1 VCNLHSVD
9 KASGTRVVVIASLDG
24 TWSEQLE
31 INQDGTIPRC
41 RPRPLPHA
49 TAGSTVSGR
58 SGAGRYGLT
67 IVRTNYRRKRP
78 PKRKTPVA
86 IPMRIVT
93 ARKPGPIAPAIGDAV
108 IERKRPAQAAAITG
122 PRIVTAKPKRSTRV
136 GPVQEMDAEEHQR
149 RGDAGVELFRELVR
163 RAEREN

>member
-1 VCNLHSVD
+1 M
-9 KASGTRVVVIASLDG
+9 
-24 TWSEQLE
+24 
-31 INQDGTIPRC
+31 
-41 RPRPLPHA
+41 
-49 TAGSTVSGR
+49 SGR

-78 PKRKTPVA
+78 PKRQTPVA